1 MNSHETF
8 DWVET
13 RVDIHDS
20 IIAKHLKLY
29 ICFGDRTLNY
39 LLSVAGG
46 VLMKIP
52 LDIPQFNLQALV
64 NEKNDTVDVA
74 KPHTT

>member
-1 MNSHETF
+1 
-8 DWVET
+8 
-13 RVDIHDS
+13 
-20 IIAKHLKLY
+20 
-29 ICFGDRTLNY
+29 
-39 LLSVAGG
+39 
-46 VLMKIP
+46 MKIP